1 MAELATRTAASRR
14 AENAYRKTAC
24 KQRTTAERL
33 VYAKVLL
40 DVMER
45 HGVTIGRLSM
55 LVDMNEKTVW
65 KMLHA
70 EVSIP
75 VHLPGRLPT
84 DMRWELIDGL
94 ARACG
99 CDPAGGAKRVLDRIR
114 REKDIEAAHELEDRA
129 RELARELGRR

>member
-1 MAELATRTAASRR
+1 MTRTAASRR

-55 LVDMNEKTVW
+55 MVDMNEKAIW

-84 DMRWELIDGL
+84 DMRWEFLDGMAL
-94 ARACG
+94 ACG
-99 CDPAGGAKRVLDRIR
+99 CDPAGGAKRVLDRLMRDRNIDGA
-114 REKDIEAAHELEDRA
+114 EELEDKA
-129 RELARELGRR
+129 RDLARELRRGR